1 MPRRWF
7 SKKRHSMSQYVV
19 KVLEANFITH
29 DVKRF
34 LIEKPAGYTFLPGQG
49 TDVSINLPEWKDKLR
64 PFTFTGLNK
73 WEHLEL
79 MVKIYRDHDGV
90 TKKMASVNADDEL
103 ILHDVFGAITFKG
116 PGVFIAGGAGITP
129 FIAIFRE
136 LARNKQI
143 FNNKLIYSNK
153 TSDDVIM
160 DTELTELLKENY
172 IKTYTRENVIG
183 FLDKHIDYDF
193 LLQHITNFSQHF
205 YVCGPEKFVKDVT
218 KLLVELGA
226 DAETLVIEQ

>member
-1 MPRRWF
+1 
-7 SKKRHSMSQYVV
+7 MSEYIV

-34 LIEKPAGYTFLPGQG
+34 LIQKPAGYTFIPGQG
-49 TDVSINLPEWKDKLR
+49 TDVSINLPEWRDKLR

-90 TKKMASVNADDEL
+90 TNKLATVNTGDEL
-103 ILHDVFGAITFKG
+103 ILHDVFGAITYKG

-143 FNNKLIYSNK
+143 FDNKLIFSNK
-153 TSDDVIM
+153 TSKDVIL
-160 DTELTELLKENY
+160 DQELTETLKANY

-183 FLDKHIDYDF
+183 YLDKHIDIDF
-193 LLQHITNFSQHF
+193 LIEHITNFGQNF
-205 YVCGPEKFVKDVT
+205 YVCGPDKFVNDVC

-226 DAETLVIEQ
+226 DADTLIIEK